1 MSIRNVFIIF
11 IVSGF
16 WHGANLTF
24 IIWGLA
30 HSMLYLI
37 LSLKNQNR
45 KVTTLIVS
53 KDSLFP
59 SLKECYQITITFL
72 SVMITWVF
80 FRSDSVTD
88 AFLYLLRMFTD
99 IAFPNVYRS
108 GFIYVIL
115 IVLFDWW
122 NRKDERKPLNINSF
136 YFRWTSYVILIIL
149 ILGHS
154 GQKNEFIYFQF

>member
-1 MSIRNVFIIF
+1 
-11 IVSGF
+11 
-16 WHGANLTF
+16 
-24 IIWGLA
+24 
-30 HSMLYLI
+30 
-37 LSLKNQNR
+37 
-45 KVTTLIVS
+45 
-53 KDSLFP
+53 
-59 SLKECYQITITFL
+59 
-72 SVMITWVF
+72 MITWVF

-99 IAFPNVYRS
+99 IDFPNVYRS

-149 ILGHS
+149 ILGHN